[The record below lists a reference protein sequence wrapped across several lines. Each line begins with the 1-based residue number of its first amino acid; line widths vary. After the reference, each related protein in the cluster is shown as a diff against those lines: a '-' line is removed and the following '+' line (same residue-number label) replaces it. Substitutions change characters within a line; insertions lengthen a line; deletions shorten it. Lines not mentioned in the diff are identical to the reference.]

1 MKEKSDLLV
10 FSRGEFNLFQSSGRL
25 MIKDQKRMAQIS
37 KFCSFCGKSGENVE
51 KLITGPK
58 RLSICNECVR
68 KSKQLLSENQGSV
81 QKLNQNKQVEEK
93 TPKEIKAYLDEHII
107 GQEDAKKSLS
117 VAVYQHYK
125 RIKSQSHLKSIDLV
139 ELAKSKKQKKEQ
151 SLDDVTLQKG
161 NILMVGPT
169 GVGKTALAECVAK
182 LLDVPIVIK
191 DATTLT
197 EAGYVGEDVQS
208 IIKALWEASGKDVEK
223 TQRGIVVLD
232 EVDKIA
238 KRSGSSSGRDVG
250 GEGVQQGLLKLI
262 ESSLVNVSDQNQRR
276 MSQKEIVQIDTSNI
290 LFIMCGAFVGIEKL
304 ILARKSPGSIG
315 FGNTAQTKKPSDQY
329 NDLIKD
335 LSTQDLTR
343 FGLIPEFIGRLPV
356 LVHLENLSEDDLM
369 EILWK
374 PKNSIVKQYQTLVE
388 MDGVTLEFTE
398 DAKRAIVQKAI
409 KRKSGARGLRSL
421 IEEVML
427 DVMYDI
433 PDQKDVKKC
442 MITADVVNG
451 LAEPILKR
459 ED

>member
-1 MKEKSDLLV
+1 
-10 FSRGEFNLFQSSGRL
+10 
-25 MIKDQKRMAQIS
+25 MAQVS
-37 KFCSFCGKSGENVE
+37 KFCSFCGKLGENVE
-51 KLITGPK
+51 KLITGPR
-58 RLSICNECVR
+58 RLSICNECVK

-81 QKLNQNKQVEEK
+81 QKLNQNKQVDEK

-107 GQEDAKKSLS
+107 GQEDAKKALS

-125 RIKSQSHLKSIDLV
+125 RIKSQSQLKSVDLV
-139 ELAKSKKQKKEQ
+139 ELAKSKKQKKDPPQTLE
-151 SLDDVTLQKG
+151 DVTLQKG

-238 KRSGSSSGRDVG
+238 KRSGSSNGRDVG

-276 MSQKEIVQIDTSNI
+276 MSQKEMIQIDTTNI

-304 ILARKSPGSIG
+304 IQARKSPGSIG
-315 FGNTAQTKKPSDQY
+315 FGNSTPTKKPSDQY

-369 EILWK
+369 AILWK

-388 MDGVTLEFTE
+388 MDGVTLDFTE

-427 DVMYDI
+427 EVMYDI
-433 PDQKDVKKC
+433 PDRKDIKKC
-442 MITADVVNG
+442 VITADVVNG
-451 LAEPILKR
+451 LGQPILKQD
-459 ED
+459 E